1 MATYKELNKIYLQ
14 TYNQELPRATLS
26 KWVKKQEI
34 KAEKES
40 NGKYNYDLESF
51 KTKAFSD
58 SVSKQIRAKKENP
71 KDYIGKICG
80 KLLVTGIV
88 PKEEYETNYQ
98 GTLMYCDC
106 LNCGKK
112 HIQVRFSYLT
122 PNGNYQQETC
132 GCGRKIYAFIA
143 SSGIKNLDPEWLMT
157 FDNFS
162 KFLFIHKALLKTS
175 SINFNKISLQKYK
188 NMIQYFYNDKQFN
201 AIYSFWEKHKNK
213 NQTFYDWAKP
223 SLDHIIPKSKGG
235 SDEDISN
242 FQFLTVFE
250 NLAKR
255 DMTQAEWNEFKQKT
269 HTSSD
274 YFIENI
280 LKEQHK

>member
-14 TYNQELPRATLS
+14 TYNQELPRETLS
-26 KWVKKQEI
+26 RWVKKQEI
-34 KAEKES
+34 KAKKES

-51 KTKAFSD
+51 KIKAFSD

-88 PKEEYETNYQ
+88 PKEDYETNYE
-98 GTLMYCDC
+98 GTLMYCNC

-112 HIQVRFSYLT
+112 YVQIRFAYLT
-122 PNGNYQQETC
+122 PNGNYQQKTC
-132 GCGRKIYAFIA
+132 GCGRRIYAFIT
-143 SSGIKNLDPEWLMT
+143 SSGIKNLNPEWLMT

-175 SINFNKISLQKYK
+175 NINFNKISIQDYE
-188 NMIQYFYNDKQFN
+188 NMIQHFYNDKQFN
-201 AIYSFWEKHKNK
+201 AIYNFWEKNKNK

-223 SLDHIIPKSKGG
+223 SLDHIIPKSRGG

-255 DMTQAEWNEFKQKT
+255 DMTQAEWNDFKQKT

-280 LKEQHK
+280 LKEGYK